1 MSGVDW
7 LLLEESLGYTW
18 TFAFK
23 RGIGSK
29 PVDVPATQEIDPRRL
44 MLGRM
49 TEIAD
54 GLITWL
60 A

>member
-7 LLLEESLGYTW
+7 LLLEESLVYTC
-18 TFAFK
+18 TLAFK
-23 RGIGSK
+23 GGIGSK
-29 PVDVPATQEIDPRRL
+29 PVDVLARQEIDPRRL
-44 MLGRM
+44 MLRRM